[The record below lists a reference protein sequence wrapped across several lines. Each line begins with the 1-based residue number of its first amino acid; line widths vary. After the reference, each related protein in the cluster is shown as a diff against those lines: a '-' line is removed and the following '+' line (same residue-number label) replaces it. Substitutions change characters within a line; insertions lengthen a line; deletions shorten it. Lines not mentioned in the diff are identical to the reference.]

1 MHASKNMVLKEGLP
15 HFNNMVMLDTLIIK
29 VMKSTLMKQEIFSL

>member
-15 HFNNMVMLDTLIIK
+15 HFNNMVMLDTLIK
-29 VMKSTLMKQEIFSL
+29 VIKSTLMKQEIFSL